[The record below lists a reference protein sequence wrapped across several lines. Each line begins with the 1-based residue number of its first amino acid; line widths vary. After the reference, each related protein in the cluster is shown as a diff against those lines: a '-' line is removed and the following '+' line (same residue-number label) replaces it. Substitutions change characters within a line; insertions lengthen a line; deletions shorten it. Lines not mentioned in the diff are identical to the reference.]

1 MELDLEAVV
10 HRLKEDL
17 SLTEEISGDAAAADA
32 DTRDGIRKRTTR
44 IRREAKDD
52 EFVVYY

>member
-17 SLTEEISGDAAAADA
+17 NLTDEIFGDAAADDA
-32 DTRDGIRKRTTR
+32 DTRDGIRKRTMS
-44 IRREAKDD
+44 IRREAKDH
-52 EFVVYY
+52 EFVYY